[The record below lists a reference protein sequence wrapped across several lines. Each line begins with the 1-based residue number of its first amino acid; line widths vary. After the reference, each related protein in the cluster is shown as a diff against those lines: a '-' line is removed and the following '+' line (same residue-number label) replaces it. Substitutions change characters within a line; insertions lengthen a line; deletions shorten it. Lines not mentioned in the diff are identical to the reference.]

1 MSQNRQL
8 AAIMFT
14 DIEGY
19 TALMQEDEKNAIN
32 IRYKHR
38 EIFNSVT
45 KKYNG
50 EVIQYYGDGTLSIF
64 RSSVEAIKCGI
75 EMQRAFLKEPA
86 IPVRIGVHVG
96 DIIRTESDIIGDA
109 VNIASRIESLA
120 VTGSILVS
128 GEVND
133 QLRSQNDIKTQFL
146 DTFEFKNVNQ
156 IMPVFAIA
164 NEGIVVPKASEV
176 SGKTKEKVEKPVSKI
191 RASVALLFVGVIAVA
206 ISLFYYYNQSNSKD
220 LTSQELALNR
230 SIAVLPFSNMSS
242 DADSENF
249 TDGVTE
255 DILLQLSKIKE
266 LQVISRAS
274 IMLFKESKK
283 SIPEIA
289 KELGVSYVLEGS
301 VRKYGDK
308 VRINAQLI
316 DAKNNNYLWA
326 ENYDKTVTEIFEI
339 QSQVSSEI
347 AKALKI
353 TLSEKEILSLNK
365 LPTESTEAYN
375 VYKEAQMFLYR
386 GGGKIEELVKAEN
399 LFKKAIE
406 IDPDFC
412 RAYVG
417 LSDTYL
423 EYIYWGREAPKEVL
437 EKALTPALKAL
448 ELSPAEGGSY
458 GALGAISYYRFE
470 RETAVSYLEKA
481 IEINPNYVGAY
492 EKLAWIRLFEGDLD
506 EAVRLFNKVAE
517 LDPLSTKNIANT
529 AFSHYYFH
537 QYEKGIKILDEA
549 LNDLPSDNMLLFM
562 KATLLTGLERYDEAI
577 ELFNQ
582 RSVAINTNWMT
593 GYSYGMVGNIEEA
606 ERILNYQLEKNK
618 TAFVPPYMIATIYMG
633 LGDKENTLSWL
644 EKDYETGGLGLFF
657 WGLKRDVK
665 FDPIRNEPRFKAL
678 LEKIQ

>member
-19 TALMQEDEKNAIN
+19 TALMQDDEKNAIQ
-32 IRYKHR
+32 IRFKHR
-38 EIFNSVT
+38 EIFSSVT

-64 RSSVEAIKCGI
+64 KSSVEAIKCGI
-75 EMQRAFLKEPA
+75 EMQRAFLKEPS

-109 VNIASRIESLA
+109 VNITSRIESLA
-120 VTGSILVS
+120 VAGSILIS

-133 QLRSQNDIKTQFL
+133 QLRSHIDINTQFIN
-146 DTFEFKNVNQ
+146 TFEFKNVNQ

-164 NEGIVVPKASEV
+164 NDGITVPKSSDV
-176 SGKTKEKVEKPVSKI
+176 SGKTKQKENKSFKSYK
-191 RASVALLFVGVIAVA
+191 RNSVFVLVGLIAIIV
-206 ISLFYYYNQSNSKD
+206 SLFYYYQPNS
-220 LTSQELALNR
+220 TENGQELTLNR

-274 IMLFKESKK
+274 IMLFKESDK

-339 QSQVSSEI
+339 QSQVSNEI

-353 TLSEKEILSLNK
+353 TLSENEILSLNK

-375 VYKEAQMFLYR
+375 IYKEAQMFLYR
-386 GGGKIEELVKAEN
+386 GGGKIEELKKAED
-399 LFKKAIE
+399 LFKKAID

-423 EYIYWGREAPKEVL
+423 EYIYWGREAPKDVL
-437 EKALTPALKAL
+437 ERALTPALKAL

-458 GALGAISYYRFE
+458 GALGAISYYRYE

-481 IEINPNYVGAY
+481 IDINPNYVGAY
-492 EKLAWIRLFEGDLD
+492 DKLAWIRLFEGNLD
-506 EAVRLFNKVAE
+506 EAVRLFKKVVE
-517 LDPLSTKNIANT
+517 LDPLSTKNIANI

-537 QYEKGIKILDEA
+537 EYEKGIKVLDEA
-549 LNDLPSDNMLLFM
+549 LENLPSDNMLLFM
-562 KATLLTGLERYDEAI
+562 KANLLTGLGRYEEAI
-577 ELFNQ
+577 KLFNQ
-582 RSVAINTNWMT
+582 RSVAVNTNWMT
-593 GYSYGMVGNIEEA
+593 GYSYGMSGQIEKA
-606 ERILNYQLEKNK
+606 KAVLDYQLKKNE
-618 TAFVPPYMIATIYMG
+618 TTFVPPYMIATIYMG
-633 LGDKENTLSWL
+633 LGDKENALTWL

-665 FDPIRNEPRFKAL
+665 FNPVRNEPRFKAL
-678 LEKIQ
+678 LDKIQ